1 LWHALTYQQTDQ
13 SMEPEWFDLLRSLP
27 DAGNMEDPPALLLLA
42 WRGLLWLPPESE
54 GKTSAEI
61 IDFDRIEKGLLA
73 FAETVQGQE
82 EAENLLHEALE
93 ILRDT
98 FPRSGEFWEE
108 HLRPRIGSWPREL
121 RESAAQIWPGLQSF
135 LWQFPMAA
143 EQGSLS
149 LYWRS
154 VGEHLDAQSP
164 LEALFA
170 PDTASFWDDV
180 DIKDCE
186 TYSRKIQ
193 NYLHSRQA
201 LRDSIEAPKTIRL
214 LIESPTDVQLFTGS
228 LLLYW
233 TDPKPDLIR
242 LEGGTALVC
251 PCQREPLWRKDWRV
265 LEPLPSLT
273 RFSFEEADIEQFRP
287 KTFAFQQELAHQAVM
302 VLAGCEHVERWT
314 AEKGAAFRQI
324 ERYALELRRALVPE
338 ISSAMPSSIAA
349 IEAAMA
355 QLVQQRSTIAG
366 IPGLQPSTSL
376 HLSFAGPAP
385 ERYLR
390 DLAALPAT
398 LKAAALDQLRRALQS
413 AWNPLERLYL
423 QAITT
428 LMALQEEDF
437 LRALQELDA
446 LRRASSILTVEHQ
459 VLKLHA
465 KAGAGARKASV
476 QLFKALEQQE
486 LAKPVQ
492 KTLDLLDDAF
502 GLSGRETVPDPEQ
515 HEEIIRQE
523 AAMIE
528 AASSLSP
535 AA

>member
-1 LWHALTYQQTDQ
+1 MRHSDPALQSFSKTLAATLRAGDRERLRGFLRGRSLPALGGDLPPHEIVRQALFFTSEARVLSSELGVLLAGIVREETQPLRKGRKPLDPSQRRFLLGILTLATEILSHPELFQALRGLLAALRHTGPAAENFSALRLPLWHALTYQQTDQ

-228 LLLYW
+228 LLLY
-233 TDPKPDLIR
+233 
-242 LEGGTALVC
+242 
-251 PCQREPLWRKDWRV
+251 
-265 LEPLPSLT
+265 
-273 RFSFEEADIEQFRP
+273 
-287 KTFAFQQELAHQAVM
+287 
-302 VLAGCEHVERWT
+302 
-314 AEKGAAFRQI
+314 
-324 ERYALELRRALVPE
+324 
-338 ISSAMPSSIAA
+338 
-349 IEAAMA
+349 
-355 QLVQQRSTIAG
+355 
-366 IPGLQPSTSL
+366 
-376 HLSFAGPAP
+376 
-385 ERYLR
+385 
-390 DLAALPAT
+390 
-398 LKAAALDQLRRALQS
+398 
-413 AWNPLERLYL
+413 
-423 QAITT
+423 
-428 LMALQEEDF
+428 
-437 LRALQELDA
+437 
-446 LRRASSILTVEHQ
+446 
-459 VLKLHA
+459 
-465 KAGAGARKASV
+465 
-476 QLFKALEQQE
+476 
-486 LAKPVQ
+486 
-492 KTLDLLDDAF
+492 
-502 GLSGRETVPDPEQ
+502 
-515 HEEIIRQE
+515 
-523 AAMIE
+523 
-528 AASSLSP
+528 
-535 AA
+535 